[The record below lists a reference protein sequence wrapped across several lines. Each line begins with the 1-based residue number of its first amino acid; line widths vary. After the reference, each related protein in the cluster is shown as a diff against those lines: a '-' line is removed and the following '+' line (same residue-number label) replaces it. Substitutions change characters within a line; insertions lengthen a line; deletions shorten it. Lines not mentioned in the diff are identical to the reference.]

1 MEFSKIEKISILN
14 LAVTMAYIDGKMTE
28 SEQNALFIPTKTFG
42 DTEADFKALM
52 VEAQKIKATNSVAVV
67 AQMNDEKKM
76 YAAAYLG
83 TIVAADDHVDNAELK
98 LWKLITNICELPTMT
113 ATAATEIIRISQL

>member
-14 LAVTMAYIDGKMTE
+14 LALTMAYIDGKMTD
-28 SEQNALFIPTKTFG
+28 SEQNALLIPTKTFG
-42 DTEADFKALM
+42 DTQEEFNELLK
-52 VEAQKIKATNSVAVV
+52 EAQKIKATNSVAVV
-67 AQMNDEKKM
+67 SNMDDEQKM

-83 TIVAADDHVDNAELK
+83 TIVAADNHLDSAELK

-113 ATAATEIIRISQL
+113 ASAATEIIRISQL